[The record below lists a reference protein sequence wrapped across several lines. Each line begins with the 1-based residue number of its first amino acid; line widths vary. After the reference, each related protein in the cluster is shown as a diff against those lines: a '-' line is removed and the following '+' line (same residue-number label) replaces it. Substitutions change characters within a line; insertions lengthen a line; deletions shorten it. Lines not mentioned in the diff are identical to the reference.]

1 MLQKDIQVLA
11 YRCSRERNV
20 NMPRNTLYL
29 VIGLLVAGLIVVVYL
44 YSQENQRGV
53 EIKIDDQG
61 ISIEGN

>member
-1 MLQKDIQVLA
+1 MLA
-11 YRCSRERNV
+11 YLCSRERNV

-29 VIGLLVAGLIVVVYL
+29 VIGLLVVGLIVVGYL

>member
-1 MLQKDIQVLA
+1 
-11 YRCSRERNV
+11 
-20 NMPRNTLYL
+20 MPRNTLYL
-29 VIGLLVAGLIVVVYL
+29 VIGLLVAGLIVVGYL